1 MDSIKYCNEVMAR
14 LETLMYQEISG
25 MAHWKCEFV
34 GTDFIRSKSIQGK
47 TVPEIV
53 DNCVK
58 EMKAAGIVS
67 DITYKTSPDGLM
79 LKLKVKNCIHHAK
92 EVLVQEEGVDPYIC
106 PIANMI
112 LDQIHEKL
120 KYTTSYKAKQ
130 AIDGEKKQCLSIMLF
145 TKPPLRSV
153 RFRIGSR
160 MMKIENG
167 SIRSLRRSLLQR
179 IERSIRNC
187 SFFRVWQFL

>member
-14 LETLMYQEISG
+14 LETLMYQELSG

-34 GTDFIRSKSIQGK
+34 GTDFIRSKKIKGNN
-47 TVPEIV
+47 VPEIV
-53 DNCVK
+53 ESCIN

-106 PIANMI
+106 PIANMV

-120 KYTTSYKAKQ
+120 KYQ
-130 AIDGEKKQCLSIMLF
+130 RAIRPR
-145 TKPPLRSV
+145 KPS
-153 RFRIGSR
+153 
-160 MMKIENG
+160 ME
-167 SIRSLRRSLLQR
+167 RRS
-179 IERSIRNC
+179 SA
-187 SFFRVWQFL
+187 